1 MSTAM
6 SCHKAHQYLPY
17 GMQKRFADDEDFQLA
32 TAETALL
39 AKQAA
44 ELQDYDQLPT
54 AATQQAPP
62 VVPVKG
68 SADAPALKHSTSMPA
83 STAAAKAAAPAET
96 TAPEAVMKPAHPVLL
111 HSASMPAAT
120 TKAASAAADE
130 AKAAA
135 DEAKPAAD
143 EARAAAEQQAWPQ
156 LPAGLSA
163 LLNRVPSSP
172 LRRST
177 QELHSGAN
185 AAVAAAAAPA
195 AADANGAANAAAP
208 AAASA
213 DGAATAAA
221 AAPAVS
227 EGASQKSQSK
237 VWRPPFAV
245 TSSPQRSS
253 GTSAQQAASSMPAG
267 TPAKEPSHTQA
278 RSQAAAG
285 VTAEKRSLTE
295 GPASPLGA
303 LADKACQMQRML
315 AKKRKCPEGESHDS
329 QERDMQATRGSKSAR
344 FRSDLD
350 SLARESQGKKAMEVD
365 EGAQKEKTNGHAGK
379 SLQAIAARQ
388 MAEALSKK
396 KQNRSAGMGL
406 A

>member
-1 MSTAM
+1 
-6 SCHKAHQYLPY
+6 
-17 GMQKRFADDEDFQLA
+17 MQKHFADDADFQLT

-54 AATQQAPP
+54 AAMQQAPP

-68 SADAPALKHSTSMPA
+68 STDAPALKHSTSMPA
-83 STAAAKAAAPAET
+83 TTAATKAAAPAET
-96 TAPEAVMKPAHPVLL
+96 TAPEAVTEPAHPVLL
-111 HSASMPAAT
+111 HSASMPAAP
-120 TKAASAAADE
+120 TKAASAAAHE
-130 AKAAA
+130 AKVAA
-135 DEAKPAAD
+135 DEV
-143 EARAAAEQQAWPQ
+143 EVAAEQQASPK
-156 LPAGLSA
+156 LPAGLQA
-163 LLNRVPSSP
+163 VLNRVPSSP

-185 AAVAAAAAPA
+185 SPVAAAAAPA
-195 AADANGAANAAAP
+195 AAN
-208 AAASA
+208 A
-213 DGAATAAA
+213 DGAATSAAA
-221 AAPAVS
+221 AAVS

-245 TSSPQRSS
+245 TNLPQRSS

>member
-1 MSTAM
+1 
-6 SCHKAHQYLPY
+6 
-17 GMQKRFADDEDFQLA
+17 MQKHFRNDEDFQLT

-54 AATQQAPP
+54 AGTQQAPP
-62 VVPVKG
+62 LVPVKG
-68 SADAPALKHSTSMPA
+68 SADASALKHSNAMPA
-83 STAAAKAAAPAET
+83 STAATKAAAPSET
-96 TAPEAVMKPAHPVLL
+96 TVPEAVMKPAHPVLL

-120 TKAASAAADE
+120 TKAASSAADE

-135 DEAKPAAD
+135 DEAEAAVD
-143 EARAAAEQQAWPQ
+143 EANVAAEQQASPQ
-156 LPAGLSA
+156 LPASMQA

-185 AAVAAAAAPA
+185 AAAAAAAAPA
-195 AADANGAANAAAP
+195 AANSAATAP
-208 AAASA
+208 T
-213 DGAATAAA
+213 AATAAA
-221 AAPAVS
+221 AAAAPAAS

-237 VWRPPFAV
+237 IWRPPSAV
-245 TSSPQRSS
+245 SSSPQRSS
-253 GTSAQQAASSMPAG
+253 GTSAQQASSSTLAG
-267 TPAKEPSHTQA
+267 TRTKEASHTQA

-285 VTAEKRSLTE
+285 VAAEKRPLTE

-303 LADKACQMQRML
+303 LADKVGQNQRML
-315 AKKRKCPEGESHDS
+315 AKKRKCPEGESLDS
-329 QERDMQATRGSKSAR
+329 QERDVQATRGSKSAS
-344 FRSDLD
+344 FSSVLD
-350 SLARESQGKKAMEVD
+350 SLGRESQGKKAMGVN
-365 EGAQKEKTNGHAGK
+365 EGAQKEKTHGHAGK
-379 SLQAIAARQ
+379 SLRAIAPQQ

-396 KQNRSAGMGL
+396 KQNRSAGMDL

>member
-1 MSTAM
+1 
-6 SCHKAHQYLPY
+6 
-17 GMQKRFADDEDFQLA
+17 MQKRFRDDEDFQLT

-54 AATQQAPP
+54 AATKQAPP
-62 VVPVKG
+62 LVPVKS
-68 SADAPALKHSTSMPA
+68 SAGAPALKHSTSMPA
-83 STAAAKAAAPAET
+83 STAATKAAAPAET
-96 TAPEAVMKPAHPVLL
+96 AVPEAVMEPAHPVLL

-135 DEAKPAAD
+135 DEAEAAAD
-143 EARAAAEQQAWPQ
+143 EARAAAK
-156 LPAGLSA
+156 LPAGL
-163 LLNRVPSSP
+163 NHIPSSP
-172 LRRST
+172 LCRST
-177 QELHSGAN
+177 QALHSVAN
-185 AAVAAAAAPA
+185 AAVAAAAV
-195 AADANGAANAAAP
+195 AAP
-208 AAASA
+208 AATTAAA

-237 VWRPPFAV
+237 IWWPPSAV
-245 TSSPQRSS
+245 NSSPQRSS
-253 GTSAQQAASSMPAG
+253 GTSAPQAASSMPAG
-267 TPAKEPSHTQA
+267 TPTKEASHTQA
-278 RSQAAAG
+278 RSQAAAS
-285 VTAEKRSLTE
+285 VTAEQRPLTE

-303 LADKACQMQRML
+303 LADKVGQNQRMH
-315 AKKRKCPEGESHDS
+315 AKKRKCPDDGELLDS
-329 QERDMQATRGSKSAR
+329 QESDMQATRGSKSAG
-344 FRSDLD
+344 FKSVLD
-350 SLARESQGKKAMEVD
+350 SLARGSQGKKAMGVD
-365 EGAQKEKTNGHAGK
+365 EGAQKEKKASGHAGK

-396 KQNRSAGMGL
+396 NQNRSAGMGL

>member
-1 MSTAM
+1 
-6 SCHKAHQYLPY
+6 
-17 GMQKRFADDEDFQLA
+17 MQKHFADDEDFQLT

-54 AATQQAPP
+54 AATKQAQSL
-62 VVPVKG
+62 VPVKG
-68 SADAPALKHSTSMPA
+68 SADVPALKHSTSMPA
-83 STAAAKAAAPAET
+83 STPATKAAAPAKT
-96 TAPEAVMKPAHPVLL
+96 TAPEAVTKPAHSVLL

-120 TKAASAAADE
+120 AHE

-135 DEAKPAAD
+135 DEVNAVDGAKV
-143 EARAAAEQQAWPQ
+143 AAEKQASPQ
-156 LPAGLSA
+156 LPAGLHA

-172 LRRST
+172 LHRST
-177 QELHSGAN
+177 QELHSGATSP
-185 AAVAAAAAPA
+185 AAAA
-195 AADANGAANAAAP
+195 
-208 AAASA
+208 A

-221 AAPAVS
+221 AVPAVS

-237 VWRPPFAV
+237 IWRPPFAV
-245 TSSPQRSS
+245 SSSPPRSS
-253 GTSAQQAASSMPAG
+253 STSAQQAAGSTPAG
-267 TPAKEPSHTQA
+267 TPAEEASHTQA
-278 RSQAAAG
+278 LSRAAAG
-285 VTAEKRSLTE
+285 VTAEKRPMTE
-295 GPASPLGA
+295 GPASPLST
-303 LADKACQMQRML
+303 LADKVGEMQRVL

-329 QERDMQATRGSKSAR
+329 QEGDVQTTRGRKSAS
-344 FRSDLD
+344 FRSVLD
-350 SLARESQGKKAMEVD
+350 SLGRESQGGKATGVD

-396 KQNRSAGMGL
+396 KQNRSAGMGV

>member
-17 GMQKRFADDEDFQLA
+17 GMQKRFADDEDFQLT

-163 LLNRVPSSP
+163 LLNHVPSSP

-237 VWRPPFAV
+237 VWLPPFAF
-245 TSSPQRSS
+245 TSSPQCSS
-253 GTSAQQAASSMPAG
+253 GTSAQQAASSMPAT
-267 TPAKEPSHTQA
+267 TPAKATSHTQA
-278 RSQAAAG
+278 LSCAAAS

-295 GPASPLGA
+295 GPASPLGT
-303 LADKACQMQRML
+303 LADQVGQRML
-315 AKKRKCPEGESHDS
+315 TKKRKSADGELHDS
-329 QERDMQATRGSKSAR
+329 QERDMQATHGSKSAS
-344 FRSDLD
+344 FRSALD
-350 SLARESQGKKAMEVD
+350 SLGSDSQGKKAMGVD
-365 EGAQKEKTNGHAGK
+365 GKEKTEGHAGR
-379 SLQAIAARQ
+379 SLQAIAAQQ

-396 KQNRSAGMGL
+396 KQNRAAGMGL